1 MEGLNMIK
9 KFVDIAEIHTL
20 ELYNKVSDYNDSL
33 IDEATE
39 NGALNDPEADNEYI
53 REIGRVGIMCAD
65 YESLYMKFTNLKF
78 KSPLIVS
85 IETEMEK
92 RNLKQRQ
99 AAILLDVKES
109 TFSQIMTGKRHV
121 SMRMAKRLYKEFNID
136 PGIILE
142 FS

>member
-9 KFVDIAEIHTL
+9 KFLDIEDIQTL
-20 ELYNKVSDYNDSL
+20 ELNKKVSDYNDSL

-39 NGALNDPEADNEYI
+39 NGSLNEPGADNEYI
-53 REIGRVGIMCAD
+53 REIGPTGRMCAD
-65 YESLYMKFTNLKF
+65 YESIYMTFTNLKF
-78 KSPLIVS
+78 KSPLVVS
-85 IETEMEK
+85 IEKEMEK

-99 AAILLDVKES
+99 AAVLLDVKES

-136 PGIILE
+136 PGMILE